1 MHAPVYR
8 RFQMNRSVGLVLA
21 LGLLASIALAAATFD
36 WPNDDP
42 ALLPGADARVSLLAK
57 EQRYFDATIAR
68 HAAMEEAAG
77 AQYVPYV
84 QAAYYDPQAG
94 QIDVTQYQADQNA
107 AAGMMTRDE
116 LDQLYG
122 GH

>member
-36 WPNDDP
+36 SPIDDQ
-42 ALLPGADARVSLLAK
+42 AILPRADARHRLLAK

-68 HAAMEEAAG
+68 QAAMEEAAG
-77 AQYVPYV
+77 AQYVPPV
-84 QAAYYDPQAG
+84 TAADDQQAG

-107 AAGMMTRDE
+107 EAGMMTRDE
-116 LDQLYG
+116 LDQ
-122 GH
+122 